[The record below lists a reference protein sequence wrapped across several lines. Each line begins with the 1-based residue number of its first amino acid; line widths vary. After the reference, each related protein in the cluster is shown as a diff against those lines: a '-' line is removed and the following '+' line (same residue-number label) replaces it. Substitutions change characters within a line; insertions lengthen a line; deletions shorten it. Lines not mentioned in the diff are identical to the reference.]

1 MRARIGIADTPREV
15 ELEIDD
21 ADAFVAMLEAA
32 HSSKNAFIWV
42 DAVDGKRVG
51 IPVARLGFIELEP
64 EHRVDVGF
72 GT

>member
-1 MRARIGIADTPREV
+1 MRARIGIADTSREV

-21 ADAFVAMLEAA
+21 AEAFVEMLEAA
-32 HSSKNAFIWV
+32 HAGSNAFIWV

-51 IPVARLGFIELEP
+51 IPIARLGFVELEA
-64 EHRVDVGF
+64 EHRVNVGF